1 MLRNDVMTWS
11 TSCAHRSVAR
21 ARVDAW
27 MKISC
32 YTRLFE
38 CVLECD
44 ACAYTAAFAT
54 NWRAIAAGADG
65 NGN

>member
-1 MLRNDVMTWS
+1 MLRNDV
-11 TSCAHRSVAR
+11 TSCTHVHIDRSR

-44 ACAYTAAFAT
+44 ACACTAAFAT